1 MTNTVPGVLEPTM
14 SPYPEGA
21 NSARTAGIVESNMA
35 TSKQIALLNTAHGGK
50 RGRKV
55 RRGGAN
61 EITVPTFQVMFK
73 DVGTGS
79 QTVNGNITSSTQ
91 IGATSAANS
100 VYDVCAGQPASCTA
114 AQMAKQSGGKR
125 RTLKGG
131 VKWGCYSG
139 GKSKKTNKK
148 SKKSNKKSKKSK
160 KSRKSKR
167 KH

>member
-1 MTNTVPGVLEPTM
+1 MTNTVPGVLDPTM

-50 RGRKV
+50 RGKKGKKV
-55 RRGGAN
+55 RGGAN

-148 SKKSNKKSKKSK
+148 SRKSNK